1 MSVETSRFSQS
12 GDGDPDDGQRRF
24 AFRSAD
30 SAADPADLDDD
41 DVASDDVVSSSDDD
55 LADDDVVRGTV
66 VDEDEEDAVVP
77 DPDVVAE
84 RDAVA
89 DPDDAVTDPDAV
101 TDRDAVA
108 ADADEPQ
115 PTFTPVADGWA
126 DSAPDPNAPTL
137 NETDGV
143 PVVPAQAA
151 APVTEVPVADAAAT
165 EAPLSTAAV
174 DFNGPLLG
182 DAVGLRASWQQAQA
196 GFVDDPRAAV
206 ADAAELVEHTA
217 QTLIGSLQQRQRA
230 LRTQWDNN
238 GSAAASPSTAGDLS
252 DTEQLRHLMQD
263 YRSLF
268 NQLCRP

>member
-1 MSVETSRFSQS
+1 MSVETSKFSQS
-12 GDGDPDDGQRRF
+12 GDGDPDDGPRRF

-30 SAADPADLDDD
+30 SAVDPVDLD
-41 DVASDDVVSSSDDD
+41 DDD
-55 LADDDVVRGTV
+55 LADDDVVSSDDEDDDTMVRGTV
-66 VDEDEEDAVVP
+66 VDEDDEDS
-77 DPDVVAE
+77 VVAE
-84 RDAVA
+84 PDAVA
-89 DPDDAVTDPDAV
+89 DAGGVVADDP
-101 TDRDAVA
+101 R
-108 ADADEPQ
+108 
-115 PTFTPVADGWA
+115 PTFTPVADGPVDVAA
-126 DSAPDPNAPTL
+126 DPSEPTL
-137 NETDGV
+137 NETDNV

-151 APVTEVPVADAAAT
+151 APVTELPVAETPAARTSLSPVDAFDA
-165 EAPLSTAAV
+165 SQ
-174 DFNGPLLG
+174 PLLG

-238 GSAAASPSTAGDLS
+238 GSDAASPAGAGELS

>member
-30 SAADPADLDDD
+30 SAADPVDL
-41 DVASDDVVSSSDDD
+41 DDD
-55 LADDDVVRGTV
+55 LADDDVTDDDVVSSDDEDDETVVRGTV
-66 VDEDEEDAVVP
+66 VDEDEEDAVV
-77 DPDVVAE
+77 
-84 RDAVA
+84 A
-89 DPDDAVTDPDAV
+89 DPDALA
-101 TDRDAVA
+101 DRDAVA

-115 PTFTPVADGWA
+115 PTFTPVADGPV
-126 DSAPDPNAPTL
+126 DSAADPGEPTL
-137 NETDGV
+137 SETDDV

-151 APVTEVPVADAAAT
+151 APMTEVPVADAAAT
-165 EAPLSTAAV
+165 EAPLSAAAV
-174 DFNGPLLG
+174 DVNGPLLG
-182 DAVGLRASWQQAQA
+182 DPVGLRASWQQAQA

-230 LRTQWDNN
+230 LRTQWDDN
-238 GSAAASPSTAGDLS
+238 GSGAASPSATGELS

-263 YRSLF
+263 YRNLF

>member
-1 MSVETSRFSQS
+1 MSVETSRFSHS
-12 GDGDPDDGQRRF
+12 GDGDPDDVRRRF

-30 SAADPADLDDD
+30 SAADPVDL
-41 DVASDDVVSSSDDD
+41 DDD
-55 LADDDVVRGTV
+55 LADDDVVSSDDEDDDTMVRGSV
-66 VDEDEEDAVVP
+66 VDEDEEDAVV
-77 DPDVVAE
+77 
-84 RDAVA
+84 A
-89 DPDDAVTDPDAV
+89 DPDA
-101 TDRDAVA
+101 A
-108 ADADEPQ
+108 ADLDAAAADTDEPQ
-115 PTFTPVADGWA
+115 PTFTPAADA
-126 DSAPDPNAPTL
+126 PVDSAPVDSAPDPDAPTL
-137 NETDGV
+137 NETDDV

-165 EAPLSTAAV
+165 EAPLPAAAV
-174 DFNGPLLG
+174 DFNEPLLG
-182 DAVGLRASWQQAQA
+182 DPVGLRASWQQAQA

-238 GSAAASPSTAGDLS
+238 GSVAASPSTAGELS

>member
-30 SAADPADLDDD
+30 SAADPVDLDDD
-41 DVASDDVVSSSDDD
+41 PADDVASSDDE
-55 LADDDVVRGTV
+55 DDDTVVRGTV
-66 VDEDEEDAVVP
+66 VDEDDEDA
-77 DPDVVAE
+77 
-84 RDAVA
+84 AVA
-89 DPDDAVTDPDAV
+89 
-101 TDRDAVA
+101 DRDAVA

-115 PTFTPVADGWA
+115 PTFTPVADGPV
-126 DSAPDPNAPTL
+126 DSATDPGAPTL
-137 NETDGV
+137 SETDDV

-151 APVTEVPVADAAAT
+151 APMTEVPVADAAAT

-174 DFNGPLLG
+174 DVNGPLLG
-182 DAVGLRASWQQAQA
+182 DPVGLRASWQQAQA

-230 LRTQWDNN
+230 LRTQWDDN
-238 GSAAASPSTAGDLS
+238 GSGAASSSATGELT

-263 YRSLF
+263 YRNLF

>member
-1 MSVETSRFSQS
+1 MSQP
-12 GDGDPDDGQRRF
+12 GDGEPDDGQRRF
-24 AFRSAD
+24 AFRSAH
-30 SAADPADLDDD
+30 SGADDTDLNDRLDD
-41 DVASDDVVSSSDDD
+41 DVASGDDD
-55 LADDDVVRGTV
+55 LDRDGVVRGSV
-66 VDEDEEDAVVP
+66 VDEDDDTVEDAADRGAVGRHAA
-77 DPDVVAE
+77 D
-84 RDAVA
+84 RDMA
-89 DPDDAVTDPDAV
+89 
-101 TDRDAVA
+101 DRDAVVA
-108 ADADEPQ
+108 GTEEPA
-115 PTFTPVADGWA
+115 PTFTPVGDGPVG
-126 DSAPDPNAPTL
+126 SAPDAGAPTL
-137 NETDGV
+137 NETDDV

-151 APVTEVPVADAAAT
+151 APVTEVPMADAAAT
-165 EAPLSTAAV
+165 GAPLSSAAAV
-174 DFNGPLLG
+174 DVNQPLLG

-238 GSAAASPSTAGDLS
+238 GSAGARPAAADEVS

>member
-1 MSVETSRFSQS
+1 M
-12 GDGDPDDGQRRF
+12 
-24 AFRSAD
+24 
-30 SAADPADLDDD
+30 
-41 DVASDDVVSSSDDD
+41 
-55 LADDDVVRGTV
+55 VRGTV
-66 VDEDEEDAVVP
+66 VDEDEDEDAVA
-77 DPDVVAE
+77 AE
-84 RDAVA
+84 PDAVA
-89 DPDDAVTDPDAV
+89 DAGGVV
-101 TDRDAVA
+101 
-108 ADADEPQ
+108 ADADDPQ
-115 PTFTPVADGWA
+115 PTFTPVADGPVDVAA
-126 DSAPDPNAPTL
+126 DPSEPTL
-137 NETDGV
+137 NETDDV

-151 APVTEVPVADAAAT
+151 APVTELPVAETPAART
-165 EAPLSTAAV
+165 PLSPV
-174 DFNGPLLG
+174 DAFDASQPLLG

-238 GSAAASPSTAGDLS
+238 GSGAASPAGAGELS

>member
-1 MSVETSRFSQS
+1 MSVETSRFSHS
-12 GDGDPDDGQRRF
+12 GDGDPDDVRRRF

-30 SAADPADLDDD
+30 SAADPVDL
-41 DVASDDVVSSSDDD
+41 DDD
-55 LADDDVVRGTV
+55 LADDDVVSSDDEDDDTMVRGSV
-66 VDEDEEDAVVP
+66 VDEDEEDAVV
-77 DPDVVAE
+77 
-84 RDAVA
+84 A
-89 DPDDAVTDPDAV
+89 DPDA
-101 TDRDAVA
+101 A
-108 ADADEPQ
+108 ADLDAAAADTDEPQ
-115 PTFTPVADGWA
+115 PTFTPAADA
-126 DSAPDPNAPTL
+126 PVDSAPVDSASVDSAPVDSAPDPDAPTL
-137 NETDGV
+137 NETDDV

-151 APVTEVPVADAAAT
+151 FPVTEVPVADAAAT
-165 EAPLSTAAV
+165 EAPLPAAAV
-174 DFNGPLLG
+174 DFNEPLLG
-182 DAVGLRASWQQAQA
+182 DPVGLRASWQQAQA

-238 GSAAASPSTAGDLS
+238 GSVAASPSTAGELS